1 MIRQGKL
8 RVKTIKLY
16 DTDTIIEMAVKIW
29 VSFEIGQ
36 SCTIKRYE
44 NCYCVQDATR
54 ELDIPTGEFV
64 IEELI
69 KIIKEEVCKTNVNQV
84 RRSRGPNTELGV
96 EESKLFRYNQDA
108 KTGFVTIWRVR

>member
-1 MIRQGKL
+1 MALIKSSHYHSYITKETDEMIRQGKL

-16 DTDTIIEMAVKIW
+16 DSDTIIQMAVKIW

-64 IEELI
+64 FLSSISFFIESAM
-69 KIIKEEVCKTNVNQV
+69 
-84 RRSRGPNTELGV
+84 R
-96 EESKLFRYNQDA
+96 
-108 KTGFVTIWRVR
+108 VTTS